1 MQSLS
6 KDIMENLKQRLEE
19 GFKEKDEDL
28 RASDF
33 NFIFLEEGK
42 EVVMVCKRH
51 LNSCRAGL
59 WAIEDV
65 SDVFEDNGWILSRL
79 IFNPNIEK
87 IRGKEYGN

>member
-1 MQSLS
+1 MQNLN
-6 KDIMENLKQRLEE
+6 KNIMENLKQRLEE

-65 SDVFEDNGWILSRL
+65 SDVFEDNGWALTKLLFKPDIKALR
-79 IFNPNIEK
+79 
-87 IRGKEYGN
+87 RRVYGN